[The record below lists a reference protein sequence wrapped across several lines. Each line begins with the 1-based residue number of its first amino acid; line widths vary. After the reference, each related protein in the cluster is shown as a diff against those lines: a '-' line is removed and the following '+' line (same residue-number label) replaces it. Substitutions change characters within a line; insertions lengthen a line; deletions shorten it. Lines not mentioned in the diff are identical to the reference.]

1 MPPSLTMRAVLLLT
15 RVTGGKP
22 LNELPVP
29 EARKAA
35 SGSNRTQIPKRR
47 KSMPLAG
54 VTNRIIPGPVGDIP
68 IRLYAPQ
75 GQGPFPLVI
84 FFHGGGFVVGDL
96 DTADEIC
103 RTLCGVAGCSVL
115 SVDYRLAP
123 EHKFPAAPD
132 DCLAATRWAAAH
144 AAEFNAD
151 PARLVVAG
159 DSAGGNLAAVTALR
173 VRDEGG
179 PALCGQLLIYPV
191 TDYHTPPTPSYLAN
205 AHGYLLTREMMIW
218 FWAHYLNCA
227 GEAGHPH
234 AAPLRA
240 PDLRGLPPALV
251 ITAEYDPLRDE
262 GERYA
267 ARLQQAGVPTVQA
280 RYAGMIHGF
289 FMLGDLFGES
299 RRAVEEANVWLR
311 QVTGGG
317 RAGGNG

>member
-1 MPPSLTMRAVLLLT
+1 MPPSLTMRALLLLM

-22 LNELPVP
+22 LNELPIP

-35 SGSNRTQIPKRR
+35 LAQIPKRR
-47 KSMPLAG
+47 KSMPLADI
-54 VTNRIIPGPVGDIP
+54 TNRTIPGPAGDIP
-68 IRLYAPQ
+68 IRIYAPQ

-84 FFHGGGFVVGDL
+84 FFHGGGFVVGNL
-96 DTADEIC
+96 DTADEMC
-103 RTLCGVAGCSVL
+103 RTLCWGADCVVL

-159 DSAGGNLAAVTALR
+159 DSVGGNLAAVTALR
-173 VRDEGG
+173 MRDEGG

-205 AHGYLLTREMMIW
+205 AHGYLLTRAMMIW
-218 FWAHYLNCA
+218 FWAHYLNHA
-227 GEAGHPH
+227 SEAGHPH
-234 AAPLRA
+234 AAPLA
-240 PDLRGLPPALV
+240 VPDLRGLPPALV

-267 ARLQQAGVPTVQA
+267 ERLQQAGVPTVHA

-289 FMLGDLFGES
+289 FVLGDLFGGS
-299 RRAVEEANVWLR
+299 RRAIAEANAWLR
-311 QVTGGG
+311 QVTGEG
-317 RAGGNG
+317 RAGGKG